1 MFVGFEDLHVTC
13 CPTNLNV
20 NEFAHSIMNNPAL
33 SMCMC
38 CLLLFA
44 VNTCDKKIIRK
55 VEHSTYSI
63 SEGELSDDFTL
74 HMNVTY
80 TCDEGY
86 SLQNPTKYS
95 SVCEFH
101 TPAPD
106 DQGDG
111 TARAQWRS
119 FYGIVCANGE
129 LELQRS
135 ILKRFLVFLCSKL
148 MITLIAFPYSVA
160 C

>member
-1 MFVGFEDLHVTC
+1 
-13 CPTNLNV
+13 
-20 NEFAHSIMNNPAL
+20 
-33 SMCMC
+33 MC

-74 HMNVTY
+74 HINVTY

-101 TPAPD
+101 MPAPD

>member
-1 MFVGFEDLHVTC
+1 
-13 CPTNLNV
+13 
-20 NEFAHSIMNNPAL
+20 
-33 SMCMC
+33 MC
-38 CLLLFA
+38 CLLFFA

-74 HMNVTY
+74 HLNVTY

-106 DQGDG
+106 DQGYAK
-111 TARAQWRS
+111 ARAQWRS
-119 FYGIVCANGE
+119 FDRIECVNGE
-129 LELQRS
+129 LELQQKIGRAS
-135 ILKRFLVFLCSKL
+135 CRERV
-148 MITLIAFPYSVA
+148 
-160 C
+160 

>member
-1 MFVGFEDLHVTC
+1 
-13 CPTNLNV
+13 
-20 NEFAHSIMNNPAL
+20 
-33 SMCMC
+33 MC

-106 DQGDG
+106 DQGAG